1 MSNIP
6 QARRL
11 LLAAK
16 MKLDEAYALMVR
28 AQPDKRVPRE
38 SRPLTKPVI
47 REIWKLRSAGMSMRK
62 IAEALN
68 INQGRVSE
76 VVNGKKTGATQ

>member
-28 AQPDKRVPRE
+28 EQPAKRAPRE
-38 SRPLTKPVI
+38 SRPLTKAVI
-47 REIWKLRSAGMSMRK
+47 REIWRLRATGMSVRK
-62 IAEALN
+62 IAEALD

-76 VVNGKKTGATQ
+76 VINGKRGWAR